1 MQSFL
6 CVLCTWP
13 VMAWVNAEA
22 VEDTGVPA
30 IILGLICLRWRLTDR
45 GMRLVATKP
54 QRSSW
59 FHLTVCGDLF
69 IYILILL
76 FFIYVSVWVCLLVC
90 VCTSLTPLE
99 TSSSGSYTCRKKR
112 VAGRTALP
120 ECAPAPGWEISKERW
135 PLLNSKGTQASSTD
149 WNPAEA
155 FI

>member
-1 MQSFL
+1 MHAT
-6 CVLCTWP
+6 C
-13 VMAWVNAEA
+13 
-22 VEDTGVPA
+22 DGVGECRGSGGHWCPSHHSRPYLFA
-30 IILGLICLRWRLTDR
+30 MTSYYR
-45 GMRLVATKP
+45 GMKLVASKP
-54 QRSSW
+54 QRSSC

-76 FFIYVSVWVCLLVC
+76 IFIYVSVWVCLLVC
-90 VCTSLTPLE
+90 VCTSSTPLE

-120 ECAPAPGWEISKERW
+120 ECAPAPGWEIPKERW
-135 PLLNSKGTQASSTD
+135 PLLNSKGRQASSMD